1 MNPMSPEVAALRVGL
16 RLQRTGWVACALLT
30 GVVALG
36 TAASF
41 SSVVGTTPEQRLASA
56 RQFAELAKPISVLL
70 PIPDQV
76 ETLGGYVQ
84 WRVFGGLPFLLAAWA
99 LLVGTRAIRGEE
111 ERGLLE
117 QWLSAGIPRGRW
129 LAVRTVGVA
138 LAVTTVGLLIGVAA
152 AVGARL
158 GGGMLPARALLGAC
172 AALTGLTLAC
182 FGIALV
188 AAELVGTRRGAVVLG
203 GACLAGLH
211 LLNSLPRSADR
222 VPPSRWLSPFFWY
235 ERSNPLTPGGRLD
248 VPAVVALAAMGVV
261 LAALAGL
268 ILSRRDLGGALVT
281 RRSATRARVLV
292 ASRNPMWRAGPLA
305 ALYQQRL
312 TLLGWAGV
320 AAVLALALTTLARP
334 IVQALQTTPATR
346 GSARLLAAGDP
357 LRVLLGYFL
366 FGTLQLVL
374 ALYALVQAGRW
385 ADDDQSGR
393 LEMLLSAPVARSRVI
408 LARALALLAGLAI
421 ITMAGTTA
429 GWLGA
434 RSQAIPLPASAMVT
448 AAAALLPFGLS
459 FGAAGAVLIGWR
471 PRVALIGLG
480 AVIALSFLL
489 LEFGIVFG
497 WPAWLVQLSV
507 FAWYGMPLAA
517 GIWWPGL
524 AALVVMSSAGFA
536 VAAASLHQRDIG
548 R

>member
-1 MNPMSPEVAALRVGL
+1 
-16 RLQRTGWVACALLT
+16 
-30 GVVALG
+30 
-36 TAASF
+36 
-41 SSVVGTTPEQRLASA
+41 
-56 RQFAELAKPISVLL
+56 
-70 PIPDQV
+70 
-76 ETLGGYVQ
+76 
-84 WRVFGGLPFLLAAWA
+84 
-99 LLVGTRAIRGEE
+99 
-111 ERGLLE
+111 
-117 QWLSAGIPRGRW
+117 
-129 LAVRTVGVA
+129 
-138 LAVTTVGLLIGVAA
+138 
-152 AVGARL
+152 
-158 GGGMLPARALLGAC
+158 
-172 AALTGLTLAC
+172 
-182 FGIALV
+182 
-188 AAELVGTRRGAVVLG
+188 
-203 GACLAGLH
+203 
-211 LLNSLPRSADR
+211 
-222 VPPSRWLSPFFWY
+222 
-235 ERSNPLTPGGRLD
+235 
-248 VPAVVALAAMGVV
+248 
-261 LAALAGL
+261 
-268 ILSRRDLGGALVT
+268 
-281 RRSATRARVLV
+281 VLV
-292 ASRNPMWRAGPLA
+292 PSGNPMWRAGPSA
-305 ALYQQRL
+305 ALYEQRL
-312 TLLGWAGV
+312 TLLGWASV
-320 AAVLALALTTLARP
+320 AALLALALTTLARP

-346 GSARLLAAGDP
+346 GSARRLAAGDP

-459 FGAAGAVLIGWR
+459 FGAAGAVLTGWR

-480 AVIALSFLL
+480 AVIAFSFLL

-507 FAWYGMPLAA
+507 FAWYGMPLAT